1 MRFPAVR
8 QLWSAAL
15 IVLALVSPAHA
26 ARAQSGETAV
36 PALAIENFLISKKS
50 ADAPDREKAAAIDGN
65 NYAVVAP
72 LYLGTGGGMISY
84 LRLFNGGSATASF
97 TVKVVGSP
105 TGRDY
110 GTAAFQ
116 VPPSATRQYALFQIL
131 QGAGATVTE
140 PDTNYS
146 FYIQSD
152 EPLAG
157 YQHVTHSPSVS
168 YFENAAVCRANIQDV
183 VRAATQQMVLSSVH
197 TSRLA
202 AAGYPASIELHNF
215 ANTAKTYRI
224 SVKDE
229 TTGVAVGQTDVTAQA
244 NASYTIPW
252 SQIESAIN
260 WTPTSEQIRA
270 NVFVTDTSGAS
281 PAILLGQTIN
291 NDTLRV
297 TLNMTTMCAVNAPDS
312 GNVPATTST
321 LTVTKV
327 GSGAGTVTSS
337 TQPGINC
344 GSTCTATIGV
354 DRTLTLTAV
363 AASGSRFLGW
373 GGACTNTAGICEIPM
388 TSNKTVTATFA
399 ASTLTVQ
406 KIGNGSGTVTSSP
419 AAINC
424 GSTCS
429 AAFTATTLS
438 LTAIPASG
446 STFLGW
452 GGCTGTSGNGGAIC
466 NVTYESDRTV
476 SATFGTNVVEVQK
489 IGSGTVTSS
498 PAGISCGGTCAGSY
512 SMGAVVSLTATPASG
527 MNADFL
533 GWSGCTSISGPNG
546 TICSIT
552 VSGNHIATATFR

>member
-1 MRFPAVR
+1 MRFPVVR
-8 QLWSAAL
+8 QFLSAA
-15 IVLALVSPAHA
+15 VVALALVSSERAVV
-26 ARAQSGETAV
+26 AQSGGTAV
-36 PALAIENFLISKKS
+36 PTLAIDGFLIGRKT
-50 ADAPDREKAAAIDGN
+50 ADAPDREKAAAIDGS

-72 LYLGTGGGMISY
+72 LYLGAGGGMISY
-84 LRLFNGGSATASF
+84 LRLFNGGSTTASF
-97 TVKVVGSP
+97 SVKVVGSP

-110 GTAAFQ
+110 GTATFQ
-116 VPPSATRQYALFQIL
+116 VPPSATRQYALFEVL

-146 FYIQSD
+146 FYIQSN

-168 YFENAAVCRANIQDV
+168 YFENAAVCRTTIQDV
-183 VRAATQQMVLSSVH
+183 VRDATQQMVLSSVH

-202 AAGYPASIELHNF
+202 AAGYPSSIELHNF

-229 TTGVAVGQTDVTAQA
+229 ATGTAVGETDVTAQA

-252 SQIESAIN
+252 SQIESAIR
-260 WTPTSEQIRA
+260 WTPTSDQIRA
-270 NVFVTDTSGAS
+270 NIFVTDPSGAS

-297 TLNMTTMCAVNAPDS
+297 TLNMTTMCAVNASQSDQTP
-312 GNVPATTST
+312 PTTST
-321 LTVTKV
+321 LTVTKA
-327 GSGAGTVTSS
+327 GNGTGTVTSS

-344 GSTCTATIGV
+344 GSACTATVGV
-354 DRTLTLTAV
+354 ERTLTLTAV
-363 AASGSRFLGW
+363 AASGSRFAGW
-373 GGACTNTAGICEIPM
+373 SGACTNATGVCEVPM
-388 TSNKTVTATFA
+388 TSNKSVTARFV

-419 AAINC
+419 AAIDC

-429 AAFTATTLS
+429 ALFPAINVS

-452 GGCTGTSGNGGAIC
+452 GGCASTSGNGGTIC
-466 NVTYESDRTV
+466 NVTYDADRTV
-476 SATFGTNVVEVQK
+476 TATFGTNVVEVQK
-489 IGSGTVTSS
+489 IGNGTVTSS
-498 PAGISCGGTCAGSY
+498 PAGISCGGTCSNSY
-512 SMGAVVSLTATPASG
+512 SMGAVVTLTATPASG
-527 MNADFL
+527 MNVDFL
-533 GWSGCTSISGPNG
+533 GWGGCTSVSGPNG
-546 TICSIT
+546 TVCSIT

>member
-1 MRFPAVR
+1 MRFSVLR
-8 QLWSAAL
+8 QFPRAAL
-15 IVLALVSPAHA
+15 MAIALIASAPSV
-26 ARAQSGETAV
+26 RAQALEAAV
-36 PALAIENFLISKKS
+36 PKLAIDEFLIGQR
-50 ADAPDREKAAAIDGN
+50 AAETPEHEKAASVDGS

-72 LYLGTGGGMISY
+72 LYLGAGGGMISY

-97 TVKVVGSP
+97 SVKVVGSP

-110 GTAAFQ
+110 GTATFQ
-116 VPPSATRQYALFQIL
+116 VPPSATRQYALFQVL

-168 YFENAAVCRANIQDV
+168 YFENASICRATIQDV
-183 VRAATQQMVLSSVH
+183 VRDATKQMMLSSVH

-202 AAGYPASIELHNF
+202 SAGYPSSIELHNF
-215 ANTAKTYRI
+215 ANTVKTYRI
-224 SVKDE
+224 AVKDE
-229 TTGVAVGQTDVTAQA
+229 TAGTDVGQMDVTAQA

-252 SQIESAIN
+252 SQIESSIDWA
-260 WTPTSEQIRA
+260 PTSEQIRA
-270 NVFVTDTSGAS
+270 NVFVTDSSGAS

-297 TLNMTTMCAVNAPDS
+297 TLNMTTMCAVNASDGDQTP
-312 GNVPATTST
+312 PTTAT

-337 TQPGINC
+337 TQPGITC
-344 GSTCTATIGV
+344 GPTCTATVDV

-373 GGACTNTAGICEIPM
+373 GGACTNTTGVCEIPM

-419 AAINC
+419 AAIDC
-424 GSTCS
+424 GNTCS

-452 GGCTGTSGNGGAIC
+452 GGCTSTSGNGGTVC

-512 SMGAVVSLTATPASG
+512 AMGAVVSLTATPASG
-527 MNADFL
+527 MNVDFL
-533 GWSGCTSISGPNG
+533 GWGGCTSVSGPNG
-546 TICSIT
+546 TICTIT